1 MGQERNL
8 PLPRVESAN
17 QSMRKSSSSL
27 PAIWRRDERRQWMGI
42 PATRRASRPGFDG
55 KGELGKFELEFP
67 TIFFNDGGEGENCF

>member
-8 PLPRVESAN
+8 PLPRVESIDEKELFVVT
-17 QSMRKSSSSL
+17 S
-27 PAIWRRDERRQWMGI
+27 RRRRQWMGI

>member
-1 MGQERNL
+1 
-8 PLPRVESAN
+8 
-17 QSMRKSSSSL
+17 
-27 PAIWRRDERRQWMGI
+27 MGI